1 MLVHLPRPAHV
12 DHHRLIHTGRT
23 SIPHNTQ
30 LMDKEIMDIV
40 IMDSSIQPTNSILGY
55 W

>member
-1 MLVHLPRPAHV
+1 MLLPLLCHAHA
-12 DHHRLIHTGRT
+12 DHHRLIHVGRT

-30 LMDKEIMDIV
+30 LMDKDLMDIV
-40 IMDSSIQPTNSILGY
+40 IMDSSIQATNSIRGY